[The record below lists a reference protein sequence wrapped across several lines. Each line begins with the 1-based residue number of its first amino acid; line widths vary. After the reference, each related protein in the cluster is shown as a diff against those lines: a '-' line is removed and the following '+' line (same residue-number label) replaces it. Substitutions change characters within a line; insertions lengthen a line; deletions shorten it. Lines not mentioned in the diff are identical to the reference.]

1 MGQTPGAPTSNTANP
16 GQGLMGLL
24 GSGAIPTSN
33 TGATQNQ
40 VSGPTSNT
48 AGPMGMIMGPATS
61 LLSSLQGNR

>member
-1 MGQTPGAPTSNTANP
+1 MGQTPGAATSNTANP
-16 GQGLMGLL
+16 VQGLMGLL
-24 GSGAIPTSN
+24 GAGAVPGSN

-40 VSGPTSNT
+40 VSGPTGNT